1 MTLEDLFEFDKQVR
15 RMDFIRDMMSANIK
29 GFIEGFADSYG
40 KALTHRGMDKQ
51 TVRQMVIGGLCRYGF
66 EESEVAGIIHLEP
79 GEWNK
84 ITPMY
89 PVDMEWRKAYRDKLY
104 KSALDDCNEFERTH
118 PDYFNKSSMIQVV
131 ATTKK
136 H

>member
-1 MTLEDLFEFDKQVR
+1 
-15 RMDFIRDMMSANIK
+15 
-29 GFIEGFADSYG
+29 
-40 KALTHRGMDKQ
+40 
-51 TVRQMVIGGLCRYGF
+51 
-66 EESEVAGIIHLEP
+66 
-79 GEWNK
+79 
-84 ITPMY
+84 MY